1 MEFGIWF
8 EPEMISEDSDL
19 AREHPEWIMQTGGR
33 LPVRARNQQVLNLTI
48 PEAYDHVH
56 GQLTSI
62 LSEYDLAYV
71 KWDHNRD
78 LIDAGTYPTVVA
90 AAQDQTPPA
99 SPPTGE
105 VPPRFPR

>member
-56 GQLTSI
+56 GQMTSI
-62 LSEYDLAYV
+62 LSEYDIAYV

-78 LIDAGTYPTVVA
+78 LKIGRAPSELQSLMRISYAVFCLQKTTSLHYT
-90 AAQDQTPPA
+90 
-99 SPPTGE
+99 
-105 VPPRFPR
+105 